1 MKGAEE
7 RREERGRGSRRRQE
21 GTRRLLRG
29 QGAQSWWDAS
39 AVGLGERGSTC
50 GTFPTE
56 ILIPTIYLRTEHLKI

>member
-1 MKGAEE
+1 MQKKKCGEVHLKGAEE

-50 GTFPTE
+50 GTFPGM
-56 ILIPTIYLRTEHLKI
+56 I